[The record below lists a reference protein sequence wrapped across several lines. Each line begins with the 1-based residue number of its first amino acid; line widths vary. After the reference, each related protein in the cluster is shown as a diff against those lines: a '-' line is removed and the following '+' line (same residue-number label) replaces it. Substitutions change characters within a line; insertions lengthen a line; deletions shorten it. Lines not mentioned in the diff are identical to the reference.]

1 VSHLDARAWEI
12 REIRERVMNH
22 MEARKNLLRAAPG
35 RRLGQESS
43 RRSERVVS
51 HMEAWK
57 NLLRAAPR
65 RRLGQEVSRKR
76 VTRVFWGLAAKLEAL
91 I

>member
-1 VSHLDARAWEI
+1 VSQLDARAWEI
-12 REIRERVMNH
+12 R
-22 MEARKNLLRAAPG
+22 
-35 RRLGQESS
+35 
-43 RRSERVVS
+43 ERVVS

-76 VTRVFWGLAAKLEAL
+76 ATRVFWELAAKLEVL